1 MALGA
6 GADKQGSA
14 GELVPTSQ
22 VPFNCRMKPK
32 QSASPGSGRK
42 KTGLGGQAAGAGRGR
57 KKTGQAPRVGN
68 RGGNA
73 FEQSLRAQLKLALD
87 ELDTL
92 DGTLRAWKKDARRAQ
107 RRSWDSD
114 ELLRRLR
121 TARLAQAMLKELGKG
136 GSREEYW
143 WRAWWRVLEEV
154 SSHEHSLFVDRLR
167 VAGGKSKEQELWHEF
182 RNRSFMMSMAESA
195 LTVED
200 VDSLTAEDWLGQMLK
215 LYRSMSAALWQRL
228 SSDGVKPAKDT
239 EVALKAWAHSLL
251 LLSVDPKA
259 AAKWGRQVQD
269 QVLSYYARL
278 SAGAPQNSFGLD
290 DVSFLLD
297 RPKAIRWLL
306 QGVDRGVQEL
316 WELKRGGAQHDV
328 LREPARNIGSFVFV
342 VWNDPALLGGSL
354 SQAGV
359 QLKALGSAAE
369 DAVAQEAAN
378 YLLTVQVPPPAGKR
392 PAKNAP
398 SSVAAYDR
406 HAFLSVLL
414 EASGYQPDE
423 VKKFMGF
430 LKREERRKKARWKV
444 KAGARAQANTSTGK

>member
-1 MALGA
+1 
-6 GADKQGSA
+6 
-14 GELVPTSQ
+14 
-22 VPFNCRMKPK
+22 MKPK

-136 GSREEYW
+136 GSPEEYW

-154 SSHEHSLFVDRLR
+154 SSHEHRLFVDRLR
-167 VAGGKSKEQELWHEF
+167 GARGKSKEQKLWREF
-182 RNRSFMMSMAESA
+182 RNRSFVMSMAESA

-215 LYRSMSAALWQRL
+215 LYRAMSAALWQRL
-228 SSDGVKPAKDT
+228 YSDGVKPAKDT

-251 LLSVDPKA
+251 LLSVDPRE
-259 AAKWGRQVQD
+259 AAKWGRQVKD
-269 QVLSYYARL
+269 QMLSYHATL

-290 DVSFLLD
+290 DVAFLLD

-306 QGVDRGVQEL
+306 QEVDRRVQEL
-316 WELKRGGAQHDV
+316 WELKRGGAQHDA
-328 LREPARNIGSFVFV
+328 LREPAQDIGRFVFF
-342 VWNDPALLGGSL
+342 VWNDQALLGSSL

-359 QLKALGSAAE
+359 QLQALGSAAE

-378 YLLTVQVPPPAGKR
+378 YLLTVRPPPSAGKR

-406 HAFLSVLL
+406 KAFFSVLL
-414 EASGYQPDE
+414 EASGYPGDE

-430 LKREERRKKARWKV
+430 LGREERRKRALQKAR
-444 KAGARAQANTSTGK
+444 AEARAQVGAGTGK